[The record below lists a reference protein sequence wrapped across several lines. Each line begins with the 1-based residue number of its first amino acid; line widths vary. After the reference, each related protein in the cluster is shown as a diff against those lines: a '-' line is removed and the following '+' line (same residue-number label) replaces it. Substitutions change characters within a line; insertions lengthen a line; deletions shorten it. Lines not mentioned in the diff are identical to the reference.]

1 MKASDALRLM
11 GKPVAYYKNLS
22 RHLGGATA
30 AILFSQLFYWS
41 DKTDNPN
48 GVYKQLDE
56 LCEETGLTLEEL
68 RTARKKLIGK
78 GVLVETNKRLEHKIY
93 FRIDFDAFDE
103 LMAEFGEQ
111 GKADFPK
118 EENQISRNGE
128 SRFGEQGKADFPKEE
143 NQISRNGES
152 RFGEQGKADFV
163 IDQENTNT
171 RLNTNTPLTPQ
182 GEDSPSGK
190 SKNNHLAEKID
201 YQAIADA
208 WNQVNENSGGQ
219 LPFVEKI
226 NNDRKR
232 DIKKFLGELSKPTLE
247 CVRNYFEAFFVAAKP
262 HHFGENDRG
271 WRANFDFA
279 IKPKQVLRVR
289 EGAL

>member
-103 LMAEFGEQ
+103 LMA
-111 GKADFPK
+111 K
-118 EENQISRNGE
+118 
-128 SRFGEQGKADFPKEE
+128 
-143 NQISRNGES
+143 
-152 RFGEQGKADFV
+152 FGEQGKADFV

-171 RLNTNTPLTPQ
+171 RLHTNTPLSPQ
-182 GEDSPSGK
+182 GEDSPNGK

-247 CVRNYFEAFFVAAKP
+247 CVRNYFKAFFAAAKP

>member
-111 GKADFPK
+111 GKADFP
-118 EENQISRNGE
+118 N
-128 SRFGEQGKADFPKEE
+128 EE

-163 IDQENTNT
+163 LDQENTNT
-171 RLNTNTPLTPQ
+171 RLHTNTPLSPQ
-182 GEDSPSGK
+182 GEDSPNGK
-190 SKNNHLAEKID
+190 SKNNHIAEKID

-247 CVRNYFEAFFVAAKP
+247 CVRNYFEAFFAAAKP

>member
-30 AILFSQLFYWS
+30 TILFSQLFYWS

-111 GKADFPK
+111 GKADF
-118 EENQISRNGE
+118 
-128 SRFGEQGKADFPKEE
+128 
-143 NQISRNGES
+143 
-152 RFGEQGKADFV
+152 V

-182 GEDSPSGK
+182 GEDSPNGK
-190 SKNNHLAEKID
+190 SKNNHIAEKID

-247 CVRNYFEAFFVAAKP
+247 CVRNYFEAFFAAAKP

>member
-103 LMAEFGEQ
+103 LMAEFREQ
-111 GKADFPK
+111 GKADFP
-118 EENQISRNGE
+118 N
-128 SRFGEQGKADFPKEE
+128 EE

-171 RLNTNTPLTPQ
+171 RLHTNNNPLPLNRGSANADDT
-182 GEDSPSGK
+182 
-190 SKNNHLAEKID
+190 AE
-201 YQAIADA
+201 Q
-208 WNQVNENSGGQ
+208 
-219 LPFVEKI
+219 P
-226 NNDRKR
+226 
-232 DIKKFLGELSKPTLE
+232 
-247 CVRNYFEAFFVAAKP
+247 
-262 HHFGENDRG
+262 FGENKKISKAPNIDYSAIAQVYNDCVNSAG
-271 WRANFDFA
+271 ANLPRVADPNNLSDKRKRA
-279 IKPKQVLRVR
+279 IKKLSGVC
-289 EGAL
+289 